1 MTASTRT
8 SSMRR
13 RNKPTPAKLDAI
25 TRFAHRLENEVHLQ
39 HHAYIP
45 GVGAL
50 SGRLTASPGRS
61 IQKRLS
67 LLVDRHIFF
76 SLQRVTKDFS
86 IHLDYDDD
94 APAEAPP
101 TAIVMQRL
109 DDTATIALGW
119 TRSRLSIGAT
129 VVNFNATTAGEDL
142 VEAICVQVATHFLS
156 GR

>member
-8 SSMRR
+8 GLMRR
-13 RNKPTPAKLDAI
+13 RNEPTPTPLDAT

-50 SGRLTASPGRS
+50 SGRLTGSPGRS
-61 IQKRLS
+61 IPKRLS

-76 SLQRVTKDFS
+76 SLQRVTRDFS

-94 APAEAPP
+94 GPADTPP

-119 TRSRLSIGAT
+119 TRSRLIVGAT
-129 VVNFNATTAGEDL
+129 VVNFNAATAGEDL
-142 VEAICVQVATHFLS
+142 VEAICVQVATYFVS